1 MLAAKIQAKGQELMA
16 KSSSYRGRLAP
27 SPTGYLHLG
36 HARTFWVAWQR
47 ARAAGGKLIFRN
59 EDHDYQRCK
68 PEFVRAMYED
78 LHWLYLDWDEGL
90 DLDGVSYGGFG
101 PYSQSERRS
110 FYLDTWRKLRD
121 SGLIYPC
128 TCSRKDLERVLSA
141 PHEEPLHGAP
151 LHGAEFY
158 HLNDRGPQPG
168 SPERGGFARAGVEKP
183 SPEIAKDPSSQPGAA
198 TVQFPMKGPSS
209 QSQATAV
216 QSIAD
221 DELPYPGTCREKI
234 GTAKDYDSPAGVSWR
249 FKVPDGETISF
260 NDSYFGHQ
268 EFVAGRDFADFLL
281 WRRDDIPAYQL
292 AVVVDDA
299 AMQITEVVRGA
310 DLLKSTARQLLLI
323 HALGYSTPAYFHCPL
338 LRDEK
343 NVRLA
348 KRHDALSLKNLREQG
363 VETEELRRRFGNE
376 LDWNKGILF

>member
-1 MLAAKIQAKGQELMA
+1 MA

-27 SPTGYLHLG
+27 SPTGYLHMG
-36 HARTFWVAWQR
+36 HARTFWVGWQR
-47 ARAAGGKLIFRN
+47 ARAAGGKLVFRN
-59 EDHDYQRCK
+59 EDLDYQRCK

-78 LHWLYLDWDEGL
+78 LRWLGLDWDEGF
-90 DLDGVSYGGFG
+90 DLESGMSHGNFG

-110 FYLDTWRKLRD
+110 FYLDAWRKLRD

-128 TCSRKDLERVLSA
+128 TCSRKDLERALSA
-141 PHEEPLHGAP
+141 PHEEPLHEAELHHVNDCGAQAP
-151 LHGAEFY
+151 APASWED
-158 HLNDRGPQPG
+158 NP
-168 SPERGGFARAGVEKP
+168 A
-183 SPEIAKDPSSQPGAA
+183 QPGAA
-198 TVQFPMKGPSS
+198 AVQFPTEEPSS
-209 QSQATAV
+209 QSPSAV
-216 QSIAD
+216 QSQAD

-234 GTAKDYDSPAGVSWR
+234 GTAKDYDLPAGVSWR
-249 FKVPDGETISF
+249 FKVPEGDTIFF
-260 NDSYFGHQ
+260 NDGYFVRQ
-268 EFVAGRDFADFLL
+268 EFVAGRNFADFLL

-323 HALGYSTPAYFHCPL
+323 RALGYPTPAYFHCPL

-348 KRHDALSLKNLREQG
+348 KRHDALSLRVLREQG
-363 VETEELRRRFGNE
+363 TGPEILQKKFAEEVEWSRRIV
-376 LDWNKGILF
+376 KP